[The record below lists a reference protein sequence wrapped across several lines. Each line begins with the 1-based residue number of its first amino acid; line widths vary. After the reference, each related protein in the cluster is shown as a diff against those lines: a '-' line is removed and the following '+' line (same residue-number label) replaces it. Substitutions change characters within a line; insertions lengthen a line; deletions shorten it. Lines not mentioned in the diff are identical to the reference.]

1 MQFKTYFTAVQML
14 LSGVAGVNIVSA
26 ERIGLDFGDAPNEN
40 TEQYKL
46 MAGFCWQLYVISD
59 FPCDAFIP

>member
-1 MQFKTYFTAVQML
+1 ML
-14 LSGVAGVNIVSA
+14 LSGVAGVNVVSA
-26 ERIGLDFGDAPNEN
+26 EWVGLDFGDAPNEN

>member
-1 MQFKTYFTAVQML
+1 ML
-14 LSGVAGVNIVSA
+14 LSGVAGVNIVIVIVSA
-26 ERIGLDFGDAPNEN
+26 ERIGLDFGDALTEN